1 MRGKSIMSKILIV
14 DDEVNIRAI
23 LRRYAELE
31 GHEVLEAADG
41 LAAVAAAKAEDF
53 ELILMDIMMP
63 ELDGFSAYKEITKV
77 KRIPVIMLS
86 ARGEEYDKLY
96 GFELGIDDYV
106 VKPFSPKEV
115 MARVNAV
122 IKRSNGQKQ
131 TNQEQLS
138 FEGLVIDFA
147 GRDVI
152 VDGKKVKLK
161 PKEYELLFYLVR
173 NRNIALSRYKI
184 LNDVWGFDYYVDDR
198 TIDAHVKAVRA
209 GLGKYRKFILTMRG
223 MGYKFEA

>member
-1 MRGKSIMSKILIV
+1 MSKILIV
-14 DDEVNIRAI
+14 DDEINIRAI

-31 GHEVLEAADG
+31 GHEVLEAEDG
-41 LAAVAAAKAEDF
+41 LAAVAATKAENFD
-53 ELILMDIMMP
+53 LILMDIMMP
-63 ELDGFSAYKEITKV
+63 ELDGFSAYKEISRV

-115 MARVNAV
+115 MARVGAV
-122 IKRSNGQKQ
+122 LKRSSLQKPN
-131 TNQEQLS
+131 NQELLS

-147 GRDVI
+147 GREVI

-161 PKEYELLFYLVR
+161 PKEYELLFYLVK
-173 NRNIALSRYKI
+173 NRNIALSRDKI
-184 LNDVWGFDYYVDDR
+184 LNDVWGFDYYLDDR